1 MYALALH
8 PNAVQHSS
16 IARPNKLTHTDNT
29 PTMQRP
35 PINLAPSP
43 RVPHTTLHTCANGT
57 RLYTLHNSKQG
68 VIRVSFIFRAGTS
81 WQSVPF
87 SASATINTLSEGTEQ
102 FSALEIAERLDFVGS
117 YFDANIDR
125 DWAVLTYC
133 SLSKFARETFEIAE
147 QVVLHPTFPERE
159 IGVYCTK
166 RKEQLI
172 VQRSKPDH
180 LSRELFGKSIFGAD
194 HPYGVTSP
202 AEAYDALTRE
212 DIEHFYRTHYT
223 AENCFAVLCGDITE
237 EHIAHTKAILEQLP
251 HGSLDQRTIP
261 TPISIPRAE
270 LKVEGAVQSCLKIGR
285 TLFPRTHP
293 DFVPMQVVSTA
304 LGGYFG
310 SRLMQNLRERHGYTY
325 GAYAA
330 MINLDRSGYFVM
342 SADVASEYTSAATEE
357 MLKEVESFCSEP
369 MRDRELQMV
378 KNIIFG
384 DVMRIFDGPF
394 GVADV
399 TIENIQ
405 NGTDNGYTERF
416 LQQVAS
422 ITAEQLQ
429 EVATKYLQKDLLTIT
444 TVGE

>member
-1 MYALALH
+1 
-8 PNAVQHSS
+8 
-16 IARPNKLTHTDNT
+16 
-29 PTMQRP
+29 MQRP
-35 PINLAPSP
+35 PINLTPSP
-43 RVPHTTLHTCANGT
+43 RVSHTTLHTCANGT
-57 RLYTLHNSKQG
+57 RLYTLHNSNQG
-68 VIRVSFIFRAGTS
+68 VVRVSFIFRAGTS

-87 SASATINTLSEGTEQ
+87 SASATINTLSEGTER

-133 SLSKFARETFEIAE
+133 SLSKFAAETFEIAE

-159 IGVYCTK
+159 VGVYCAK
-166 RKEQLI
+166 REEQLI

-180 LSRELFGKSIFGAD
+180 LSRELFGQSIFGAD
-194 HPYGVTSP
+194 HPYGITSP
-202 AEAYDALTRE
+202 AEAYDRLTRE
-212 DIEHFYRTHYT
+212 DIALFYSTHYT

-251 HGSLDQRTIP
+251 HGVIDKRTIP
-261 TPISIPRAE
+261 APASTPCAE
-270 LKVEGAVQSCLKIGR
+270 LKVDGAVQSCLKIGLP
-285 TLFPRTHP
+285 LFPRPHP
-293 DFVPMQVVSTA
+293 DFIPMQMVATA

-330 MINLDRSGYFVM
+330 MINLDQSGYFVM
-342 SADVASEYTSAATEE
+342 SADVASEYTEAAIGE
-357 MLKEVESFCSEP
+357 MLHEVERFCSKP
-369 MRDRELQMV
+369 MDERELQMV
-378 KNIIFG
+378 RNIIFG

-405 NGTDNGYTERF
+405 NGTDNSYTERF
-416 LQQVAS
+416 LQQVATC
-422 ITAEQLQ
+422 TAEQLQ
-429 EVATKYLQKDLLTIT
+429 QVAAKYLKTDLLTIT

>member
-1 MYALALH
+1 MCALALR
-8 PNAVQHSS
+8 PNAAQHSS

-261 TPISIPRAE
+261 TPISTPRAE

-342 SADVASEYTSAATEE
+342 SADVASEYTSAATKE